1 MAIDNCLF
9 STSSENPYAFLSADR
24 DFQID
29 GLKKN
34 NSKIVNL
41 TKC

>member
-1 MAIDNCLF
+1 MAIGNCLF
-9 STSSENPYAFLSADR
+9 SPTFENPCTFLPVDR